1 MKKISLLIALAAFC
15 FAGAYAVTPG
25 KTAPA
30 DSVVKIKRTHKGAI
44 KKKVVKIDTSKKAKM
59 YHY

>member
-1 MKKISLLIALAAFC
+1 MKKISLLIVLAAFC
-15 FAGAYAVTPG
+15 FAGTPV
-25 KTAPA
+25 KTTAA
-30 DSVVKIKRTHKGAI
+30 DSVVKIKRTHKGKI

>member
-1 MKKISLLIALAAFC
+1 MKKISLLIVLVAFC
-15 FAGAYAVTPG
+15 FAGTYAGTPV
-25 KTAPA
+25 KTAAA
-30 DSVVKIKRTHKGAI
+30 DSVIKIKRTHKGKI